1 MKLFELAMSR
11 QPRVE
16 IVYCAECGW
25 LLRSAWMAQELLST
39 FSRDL
44 GEVALVPASDA
55 TFEIR
60 IDEQLIWSRTANGGF
75 PEIKQLKRLVRD
87 RIAPQRDLGHLD
99 RES

>member
-1 MKLFELAMSR
+1 MSR

-16 IVYCAECGW
+16 IVYCAECRW

-39 FSRDL
+39 FPGDL

-60 IDEQLIWSRTANGGF
+60 IDEQLIWSRTVNGGF

-87 RIAPQRDLGHLD
+87 LIAPQRELGHLD
-99 RES
+99 RDS